1 MAEPFPALAELIR
14 LLGYDRVEIEILNV
28 NYNALTGT
36 LELRIAVLVDVPVAT
51 LDVTVVNFQF
61 WRNHNS
67 GCDWTWGHRSLRLPV
82 QPAQL

>member
-1 MAEPFPALAELIR
+1 MEWFLQAV
-14 LLGYDRVEIEILNV
+14 D
-28 NYNALTGT
+28 NALTGA
-36 LELRIAVLVDVPVAT
+36 LDVPVAT

>member
-1 MAEPFPALAELIR
+1 M
-14 LLGYDRVEIEILNV
+14 
-28 NYNALTGT
+28 NYNALTGA
-36 LELRIAVLVDVPVAT
+36 LDVPVAT